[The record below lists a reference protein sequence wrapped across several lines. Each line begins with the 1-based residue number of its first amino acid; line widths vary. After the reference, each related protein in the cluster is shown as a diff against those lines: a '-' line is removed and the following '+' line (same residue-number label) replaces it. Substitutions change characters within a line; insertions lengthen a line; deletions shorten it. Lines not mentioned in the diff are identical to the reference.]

1 MKMKIYTLTALC
13 LFFFTKISAQNVDAV
28 SSVGNQIDLTLLV
41 KDGLYGQVF
50 DLLAE
55 DNHNVFHQQDMIT
68 YNISLNYQ
76 STESTTSYFR
86 LKCEFE
92 VLQYTSPVIP
102 DDFPFLGV
110 TAPVIIPPVK
120 KKKGETIRPLGTYP
134 YLAEVPYRI
143 HPRNY
148 KVTIELLKYH
158 TFDDYIANNDNY
170 IVSSTKVIYLNANH
184 DMPSASEVLMTTYP
198 NPSIGHLTI
207 EYTNTATENI
217 PLNVA
222 IFNNKGVQISQHTL
236 INSSTETNN
245 SLYNLDTSHL
255 QNGTYYVQ
263 LSRGGKTQVKIIIKE

>member
-120 KKKGETIRPLGTYP
+120 KKKGENIRPIGTYP

-158 TFDDYIANNDNY
+158 TFDDYMANNNNY
-170 IVSSTKVIYLNANH
+170 IVSTTKVIYLNANH
-184 DMPSASEVLMTTYP
+184 DMPSASEVSMVTYP
-198 NPSIGHLTI
+198 NPSIGLLTI
-207 EYTNTATENI
+207 EYANTTTENTS
-217 PLNVA
+217 LNVV
-222 IFNNKGVQISQHTL
+222 IFTNKGVQISQHTL
-236 INSSTETNN
+236 IDSRTETNN

-255 QNGTYYVQ
+255 QNGTYYIQ
-263 LSRGGKTQVKIIIKE
+263 LSREGKTQVKTIIKE